1 MYPVSCARCFGCCCG
16 PCVDRVT
23 CLDYLQEEELR
34 LRKKIAEEEEAVRG
48 STLGMAFVTFHN
60 INHARAVRADHD
72 NPFKCRAKHS
82 TLAMNPGK
90 WRVWFAPPP
99 GDIIWEN
106 LSNRRWQFTK
116 KVLANIFIFLIAFF
130 LTTPQYIVHQLQ
142 PIVNSLKNLTEIN
155 NTNTAGNSTDPRIL
169 EQIRYFPIWL
179 TDILPT
185 LLLFGF
191 TWLLPVVIYYADF
204 LVGHWTRSG
213 QNLAI
218 MQKTFWY
225 LIFMVIVLPSF
236 GFTTAM
242 VFFGHIFLSD
252 GSINWECIFLPD
264 SGAFFVNYVI
274 TSALAGTGLELIRF
288 GDLLY
293 YLLMVCCSRSKADT
307 PAIRKEIRYEFRF
320 GDHYAR
326 MMLIF
331 AMVTMFSMSCPLI
344 TPFGLLYF
352 LLKHLVDRHN
362 LVFVCARSKV
372 NNKMHATAIKLVIM
386 SVTLLQAFMVIFSFI
401 RSQDSQLSISSLDW
415 RTKISLLLFVVT
427 VNVCSAQIW
436 YHTCR
441 KISPIKYED
450 VMLLEEKN
458 DGHDKPYLPSVLLG
472 ENSMACPDEDEDRRQ
487 EEL

>member
-1 MYPVSCARCFGCCCG
+1 
-16 PCVDRVT
+16 
-23 CLDYLQEEELR
+23 
-34 LRKKIAEEEEAVRG
+34 
-48 STLGMAFVTFHN
+48 
-60 INHARAVRADHD
+60 
-72 NPFKCRAKHS
+72 
-82 TLAMNPGK
+82 MNPHQ

-116 KVLANIFIFLIAFF
+116 KVVANIFIFLIAFF
-130 LTTPQYIVHQLQ
+130 LTTPQYLVHQLQ
-142 PIVNSLKNLTEIN
+142 PIVNSLKNLTEN
-155 NTNTAGNSTDPRIL
+155 STTTVGNSTDPRIID
-169 EQIRYFPIWL
+169 QIRYFPIWL

-242 VFFGHIFLSD
+242 VFFGHILSD

-293 YLLMVCCSRSKADT
+293 YLLMVCLSRSKVDT

-320 GDHYAR
+320 GDH
-326 MMLIF
+326 
-331 AMVTMFSMSCPLI
+331 
-344 TPFGLLYF
+344 
-352 LLKHLVDRHN
+352 
-362 LVFVCARSKV
+362 
-372 NNKMHATAIKLVIM
+372 
-386 SVTLLQAFMVIFSFI
+386 
-401 RSQDSQLSISSLDW
+401 
-415 RTKISLLLFVVT
+415 
-427 VNVCSAQIW
+427 
-436 YHTCR
+436 
-441 KISPIKYED
+441 
-450 VMLLEEKN
+450 
-458 DGHDKPYLPSVLLG
+458 
-472 ENSMACPDEDEDRRQ
+472 
-487 EEL
+487 